1 MSEEIEK
8 YVRDNVPWDELD
20 NEVKMIIGTKTDYD
34 HNILEYSIKN
44 QLRFINNL
52 VKTVRRSEKGYY
64 LELLRYSREHLML
77 FPYHLS
83 DYLIYGM
90 RITPF
95 QYYIQ
100 MIHELLENERSYD
113 TLPNFTAADCLRI
126 LGIGRNQYIDL
137 MNQCRS
143 RSFLGIMRKSI
154 RDLLPKKPLK
164 DIVIEYWW
172 KIFPGY
178 IMEDDMRYLATSSE
192 RDVID
197 MIIGEGGSIGEGEVA
212 GKFAEKDVRS
222 LYLKGLIYLDV
233 PIEDDDLIV
242 VPPLRGFVMNRI
254 QGDYLE
260 TLLYKIFVSIDE
272 KTTVKE
278 LSSILSIDPSL
289 VKNAISIYCRLGI
302 AYKKTL
308 SMTLDE
314 CHPSWSSALSSSPI
328 SHSLSSSSSLSS
340 STLSVKGGSG
350 HHKTNATSQQMAKL
364 INNITLDSSG
374 KEIIST
380 NSGLITDDSGNRVDS
395 PTADSSSRPLLQHSN
410 SISNTKRIA
419 FFYDSTLVAFLMM
432 GNLSP
437 GLKTHAVTMFEVGKL
452 SDESVDSLLVE
463 LSEIHNINVEEEGDE
478 AERYFLHA
486 IMLYRTVQ
494 FIRHNP
500 DLTASL
506 CDFDDADIGLGIDL
520 IRAESLMNLDAK
532 VCDRLLKK
540 NYSVLLSI
548 APVSNET
555 QLITNTSL
563 PYLGPVS
570 PLINSIWFNL
580 YLYSLLGAG
589 PPSLLLTAHQRLKSL
604 PTLFKGFEFLY
615 LTPWGRDSAKI
626 PADNALHTI
635 NEMLTTSP
643 ILVQAYATKSDFPS
657 DDLIYV
663 PFPLTCEETI
673 NEEISNPFETHPD
686 IVKLSSIL
694 DLRFTCGFVTLIRH
708 QLFCPSSPSIKEAEE
723 SQSETII
730 AVSSQPPTASDDID
744 EVNDNKPEE
753 AQETND
759 WEQDESELIS
769 LTEDEPTSIKRGN
782 EEQET
787 INDSEKV
794 KEKQEDDE
802 NNSDEI
808 HSNDEFK
815 YWTLIEC
822 HFGVPLFDRALNKSV
837 CNKLLKHHLFD
848 INKLSRNTEINNSLC
863 SKVETFVSNLI
874 DSPRI
879 GDKHQK
885 DNQRKTSSSSPSSS
899 SGFSQNS
906 TIKRQVPLPSTNLI
920 FTNGQLEPWYQP

>member
-1 MSEEIEK
+1 MSEDIERSIRNNVHWDDLDEEIK
-8 YVRDNVPWDELD
+8 VIV
-20 NEVKMIIGTKTDYD
+20 GTKSEYD
-34 HNILEYSIKN
+34 QKILEYSIKN
-44 QLRFINNL
+44 QLRFIGNL
-52 VKTVRRSEKGYY
+52 VKGVRRSEKGYY
-64 LELLRYSREHLML
+64 VELLRYSREHLML

-83 DYLIYGM
+83 DYVIYGM

-95 QYYIQ
+95 QYYVG
-100 MIHELLENERSYD
+100 MIHDLLEHERSYD

-143 RSFLGIMRKSI
+143 RTFLGIMRKPI
-154 RDLLPKKPLK
+154 RDLLPKRPLK

-178 IMEDDMRYLATSSE
+178 VTEDDMRYMVTQPE
-192 RDVID
+192 RDIID
-197 MIIGEGGSIGEGEVA
+197 AIIGEGGSIGEGELA
-212 GKFAEKDVRS
+212 GKYNERDVRS

-278 LSSILSIDPSL
+278 LASILQIDSPL
-289 VKNAISIYCRLGI
+289 IKNAISIYCRLGI

-308 SMTLDE
+308 SVSLEE
-314 CHPSWSSALSSSPI
+314 CHPSWSHTTSSSPTN
-328 SHSLSSSSSLSS
+328 SHLS
-340 STLSVKGGSG
+340 TRSV
-350 HHKTNATSQQMAKL
+350 HNHKTSQQMAKL
-364 INNITLDSSG
+364 INNITIDPNTTSSG
-374 KEIIST
+374 I
-380 NSGLITDDSGNRVDS
+380 DDVNRVDS
-395 PTADSSSRPLLQHSN
+395 PTDPSSRPLLQHSN
-410 SISNTKRIA
+410 SISTTKRIA

-452 SDESVDSLLVE
+452 SDESIDSLLVE

-506 CDFDDADIGLGIDL
+506 CEPEDAEIGLGIDL

-580 YLYSLLGAG
+580 YLYELLSDG
-589 PPSLLLTAHQRLKSL
+589 PPSLLLMAHQRLKTL
-604 PTLFKGFEFLY
+604 PTIFKGFEFLY

-626 PADNALHTI
+626 TADNALHTI
-635 NEMLTTSP
+635 NDMLTTSP
-643 ILVQAYATKSDFPS
+643 VLVQGYASKSDFPA
-657 DDLIYV
+657 DDLIYI
-663 PFPLTCEETI
+663 PFPLTCEETKD
-673 NEEISNPFETHPD
+673 EEISNPFENHPV
-686 IVKLSSIL
+686 IVKLSKTL

-708 QLFCPSSPSIKEAEE
+708 TKFHDLSSEQTEESLVDDILKVPSSNPDELEGDWKTNDDMVLEE
-723 SQSETII
+723 EDSALLTFDENSVDAPIDKSEE
-730 AVSSQPPTASDDID
+730 ID
-744 EVNDNKPEE
+744 ESKFQETEE
-753 AQETND
+753 AK
-759 WEQDESELIS
+759 EL
-769 LTEDEPTSIKRGN
+769 
-782 EEQET
+782 
-787 INDSEKV
+787 
-794 KEKQEDDE
+794 
-802 NNSDEI
+802 EI
-808 HSNDEFK
+808 NDEFK
-815 YWTLIEC
+815 YWSLIDC

-848 INKLSRNTEINNSLC
+848 VNKLAKNTEINNILC

-874 DSPRI
+874 DSPKKA
-879 GDKHQK
+879 DKIMK
-885 DNQRKTSSSSPSSS
+885 EENINRKSFGSHGYSPPSP
-899 SGFSQNS
+899 
-906 TIKRQVPLPSTNLI
+906 KRQVPLPSNNLI
-920 FTNGQLEPWYQP
+920 FYKGKLEPWYQP